1 MAFDLKGKMFR
12 EFKGGGDH
20 FDNFIKAVH
29 SRKPEDLNSDAF
41 QGHLSAALAHL
52 ANISYYIGENNTV
65 SVKEAKAVLEDIG
78 SRDHNIETLNRT
90 VRHLTD
96 NGVDLDK
103 YPMSM
108 GPLLKFDPVNEVF
121 TNSAAANRILHRDY
135 RKPFVCPT
143 PDKV

>member
-1 MAFDLKGKMFR
+1 
-12 EFKGGGDH
+12 
-20 FDNFIKAVH
+20 
-29 SRKPEDLNSDAF
+29 
-41 QGHLSAALAHL
+41 
-52 ANISYYIGENNTV
+52 
-65 SVKEAKAVLEDIG
+65 VLEDID
-78 SRDHNIETLNRT
+78 SRDNNIETLNRT
-90 VRHLTD
+90 VRHFTD

-108 GPLLKFDPVNEVF
+108 GPLLKFDHRKEVF